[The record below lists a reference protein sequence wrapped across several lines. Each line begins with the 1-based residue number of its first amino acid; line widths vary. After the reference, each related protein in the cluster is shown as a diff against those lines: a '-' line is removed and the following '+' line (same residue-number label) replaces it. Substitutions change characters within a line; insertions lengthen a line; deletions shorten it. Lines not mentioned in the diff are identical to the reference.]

1 MGTLARNE
9 LRVFLDDFEH
19 VLSTWLLI
27 IYSIK
32 YVIQMSFMVTLSK
45 FPYNY
50 YYCLASLVE
59 FEYVLTAGI
68 CTCIVIL
75 AWDFLLCFSFKTKVR
90 TI

>member
-27 IYSIK
+27 TYSIK

-45 FPYNY
+45 FPYK
-50 YYCLASLVE
+50 LH
-59 FEYVLTAGI
+59 
-68 CTCIVIL
+68 
-75 AWDFLLCFSFKTKVR
+75 
-90 TI
+90 